1 MKRHSLKKRTVAIV
15 MTILMIATSFTIAEW
30 NDISRVF
37 AAETDVTFEISE
49 PQPADAGGPSSV
61 HTVSG
66 ATAFTLSFDDKG
78 TMTLPTMADL
88 KARGW
93 NVSDDYNNVFV
104 GWYTLDHYGPGYWLA
119 PGDTITINTKS
130 SSQVQADVYPTISG
144 ESLYPV
150 FVDLANP
157 QNVDVRT
164 HIVSLQILG
173 PDSISA
179 AGGSYDG
186 VELTLKDVNITTN
199 FDNLNEQNGYIIDD
213 VNGIR
218 GSEFI
223 GRADIYNYGD
233 MLNVS
238 LKYAINSGEDYPLPY
253 YDVVEVDGEN
263 KYLAIDAWAPNDMSN
278 SSCTYTTSI
287 PVSSEKGQTCE
298 WSITGPANNVCS
310 ADWPAIQGFEYL
322 QAANSSHD
330 YENFAQIQL
339 PGDYVDGYDVLTYE
353 GDGGAFY
360 YIPAGNSN
368 SVLTKLPESSS
379 YDENVTAV
387 RIEEYPDIMLL
398 GDGAYETAKVY
409 HTNSNVTL
417 KTTGQQAYYRL
428 SPLFTPES
436 AYAKYEI
443 VNGEEVIDDGL
454 LAVVAASF
462 EDGAVTSS
470 ESDNDWDYC
479 DFQLAEL
486 SLPEEG
492 PESADP
498 SKEFAGWT
506 DGNNNYEPGAII
518 SGLVVSSDKLMDE
531 EGRFTAEAPAFT
543 FRPVYNTREFTV
555 EFVDYDGSL
564 IKSETVLYGGDATPP
579 TNPSRDGYTFTG
591 WQGSYTS
598 VIENQTVT
606 ATYEAVPTTEDETV
620 PTTEDETVPATED
633 ETVLA
638 TEDDTVPAAEDET
651 VTSDADTPPVTDDST
666 SSLLT
671 SLVRVIS
678 NGSMGTLTY
687 NFTQESINDETFSF
701 IIPANSPTREGYYF
715 NGWRNSRDNMK
726 YMPGENLVLR
736 YDWRDIDFTAIW
748 VAILGRGRSRLETGT
763 EYRFGDGSWSVNGD
777 TTVYNGNQ
785 SFYVSEAG
793 DYTIE

>member
-1 MKRHSLKKRTVAIV
+1 MKKGRVFMKRHSLKKRTVAIV

-49 PQPADAGGPSSV
+49 PQPADAAGPSSV

-66 ATAFTLSFDDKG
+66 ATAFTLSFDNNG

-93 NVSDDYNNVFV
+93 DVSGDYNNVFV

-119 PGDTITINTKS
+119 PGDTITINTRS
-130 SSQVQADVYPTISG
+130 SSQGQADVYPKISG

-150 FVDLANP
+150 FVDLPNS
-157 QNVDVRT
+157 QDIDVRT
-164 HIVSLQILG
+164 HTVSLQTLG
-173 PDSISA
+173 PDSNSA
-179 AGGSYDG
+179 AGRRYDS
-186 VELTLKDVNITTN
+186 VELTLKDVNITAN
-199 FDNLNEQNGYIIDD
+199 FDNLNGQNGYTIDD
-213 VNGIR
+213 DNGIR

-223 GRADIYNYGD
+223 GRADIYNYGE
-233 MLNVS
+233 MLDVS

-253 YDVVEVDGEN
+253 YDVVEVEGER
-263 KYLAIDAWAPNDMSN
+263 KYLAIDAWTPNDMPN

-287 PVSSEKGQTCE
+287 PVSSEKGQTFE

-310 ADWPAIQGFEYL
+310 ADWPAIQSFEYL

-368 SVLTKLPESSS
+368 SVSTKLPESSS

-387 RIEEYPDIMLL
+387 RIEEYSDIMLL

-417 KTTGQQAYYRL
+417 KTTGQEAYYRL
-428 SPLFTPES
+428 SPLFIPES

-443 VNGEEVIDDGL
+443 VNGEEVIDDGM

-506 DGNNNYEPGAII
+506 DGDNNYEPGAII

-543 FRPVYNTREFTV
+543 FSPVYNTREFTV

-564 IKSETVLYGGDATPP
+564 IKSETVLYGEDATPP
-579 TNPSRDGYTFTG
+579 TDPSRDGYTFTG

-598 VIENQTVT
+598 VTENQTVT
-606 ATYEAVPTTEDETV
+606 ATYEAVPAT
-620 PTTEDETVPATED
+620 PDETVPAT
-633 ETVLA
+633 A
-638 TEDDTVPAAEDET
+638 DET
-651 VTSDADTPPVTDDST
+651 VTSDGDIPPVADTPPATDDST
-666 SSLLT
+666 SPLLT
-671 SLVRVIS
+671 SRVRVIS

-687 NFTQESINDETFSF
+687 NFTQENINDETFSF

-715 NGWRNSRDNMK
+715 NGWRNSRNNMK

-736 YDWRDIDFTAIW
+736 YDWGDIDFTAIW
-748 VAILGRGRSRLETGT
+748 VAILGRGRSRLESGT